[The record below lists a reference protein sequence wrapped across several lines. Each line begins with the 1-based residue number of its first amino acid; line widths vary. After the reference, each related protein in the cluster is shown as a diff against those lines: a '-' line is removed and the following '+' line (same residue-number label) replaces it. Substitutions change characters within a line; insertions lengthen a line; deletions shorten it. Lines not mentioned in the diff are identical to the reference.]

1 MLFVVCCLFWLYF
14 HRYLLQNQTKLD
26 NDILHTDLKSTN
38 LGPQLIFISKFLEK
52 APFLAQN
59 A

>member
-1 MLFVVCCLFWLYF
+1 MLFVVCCLLFVIM
-14 HRYLLQNQTKLD
+14 HRYILQNQTKLD
-26 NDILHTDLKSTN
+26 NRIMYTLPKSPT
-38 LGPQLIFISKFLEK
+38 LGPRLIFISKFLEK